1 MDLHITL
8 AIITVA
14 GLAISCIAGIAS
26 QLWKDSIEVEGR
38 LTKRLTPAGWLSL
51 GISLVGLSGS
61 IASELIR
68 VSISNSEKLQSKAEA
83 AQRQVLQEQET
94 RWKEYMRT
102 MLAQTK
108 ADIEKNLDDT
118 VRGFHDNQLRFTET
132 QANILAGKQA
142 LLESSL
148 KHTNE
153 IIVAGQPLTS
163 LRLRWQFSSANAALW
178 DTMTKGKADIQE
190 NAESS
195 QGGSPRIP
203 WVFVES
209 SGRF

>member
-102 MLAQTK
+102 MLAQVRHLAGQVGK
-108 ADIEKNLDDT
+108 QLADLDDS
-118 VRGFHDNQLRFTET
+118 VVNAVLRV
-132 QANILAGKQA
+132 QRDPN
-142 LLESSL
+142 
-148 KHTNE
+148 
-153 IIVAGQPLTS
+153 
-163 LRLRWQFSSANAALW
+163 
-178 DTMTKGKADIQE
+178 
-190 NAESS
+190 
-195 QGGSPRIP
+195 
-203 WVFVES
+203 
-209 SGRF
+209 